1 MRSKGTWG
9 AVRAPVW
16 VVLVAAVMAVAGPWA
31 ATAGAASGRFA
42 HARTLFVSAKK
53 GKRFAPCTKKAPCKT
68 IDRAV
73 AKAPKHARIFV
84 ARGTYREDVK
94 ITKDIALIGNGK
106 PVINAIGLANGV
118 LISGTDAPG
127 ASVQGF
133 LVRNATYEGVLAANT
148 TRVTISDNTVVH
160 NDRGGSAKPQ
170 TGECA
175 PAGVIPGDCGE
186 GLHLMSV
193 THSRVQGNIVR
204 NNAGGILLTD
214 ETGPTAHNTI
224 KGNKSLDNVLDCGI
238 TLAGHNPKAVILST
252 TPGPPTMA
260 GLAPKVG
267 GVYDNLISD
276 NTSNGNGTKGQGGGI
291 ILAGGPPGTGVYDN
305 TVSDNTAEGN
315 GLAGVTLH
323 SHAPGQDLSGNV
335 ITHNILSNDGL
346 HGYPNGAPGD
356 SDAGITHTVGIA
368 VWSAVTP
375 LSGTVIAGNQISND
389 YYGIWTQHV
398 PKIAK
403 SANTFASTV
412 TVRLFQ
418 K

>member
-1 MRSKGTWG
+1 MRSNRTWG
-9 AVRAPVW
+9 AVRASVPVAM
-16 VVLVAAVMAVAGPWA
+16 LAATMAVAGPWA
-31 ATAGAASGRFA
+31 ATAGAASGGSA
-42 HARTLFVSAKK
+42 HAKALYVSAKK
-53 GKRFAPCTKKAPCKT
+53 GKKFAPCTKKAPCKT
-68 IDRAV
+68 IGRAV

-94 ITKDIALIGNGK
+94 ITKDIALIGSSK
-106 PVINAIGLANGV
+106 AVINASGLANGV
-118 LISGTDAPG
+118 LISGARATG
-127 ASVQGF
+127 ASVHGF
-133 LVRNATYEGVLAANT
+133 LVRNATFEGVLAENT
-148 TRVTISDNTVVH
+148 SRVTISGDTLTS

-170 TGECA
+170 VGECA

-193 THSRVQGNIVR
+193 THSRVQGNTVR

-214 ETGPTAHNTI
+214 ETGPTAHNVIT
-224 KGNKSLDNVLDCGI
+224 GNKSLNNVLDCGI

-260 GLAPKVG
+260 GLAPTVG

-276 NTSNGNGTKGQGGGI
+276 NTSNGNGTQGQGGGI
-291 ILAGGPPGTGVYDN
+291 ILAGGAPGTGVYDN
-305 TVSDNTAEGN
+305 TVTGNTAEGN

-323 SHAPGQDLSGNV
+323 SHAPGQDLNGNV
-335 ITHNILSNDGL
+335 ITHNILSDDGL

-356 SDAGITHTVGIA
+356 SDAGITQTVGIT
-368 VWSAVTP
+368 VWSAATP
-375 LSGTVIAGNQISND
+375 LSGTVITGNQISSD
-389 YYGIWTQHV
+389 HYGIWTQHV

-412 TVRLFQ
+412 TVPVFQ

>member
-1 MRSKGTWG
+1 MRGKRTGG
-9 AVRAPVW
+9 AVRAPLW
-16 VVLVAAVMAVAGPWA
+16 VVAVVAVMAVVGPWA
-31 ATAGAASGRFA
+31 ATAGAASGSA
-42 HARTLFVSAKK
+42 HARTLFVSAKN

-68 IDRAV
+68 IARAV

-94 ITKDIALIGNGK
+94 ITKDISLVGTGK
-106 PVINAIGLANGV
+106 PVIDAMSLANGV
-118 LISGTDAPG
+118 SLVGTQAEG

-133 LVRNATYEGVLAANT
+133 VVRNATYEGVLAANT
-148 TRVTISDNTVVH
+148 TRVTISDNTVIY
-160 NDRGGSAKPQ
+160 NDRGVSAKPQ

-193 THSRVQGNIVR
+193 THSRVHGNIVR

-224 KGNKSLDNVLDCGI
+224 NDNKSLDNVLDCGI

-267 GVYDNLISD
+267 GVYDNVISD
-276 NTSNGNGTKGQGGGI
+276 NTSNGNGTEGQGGGI

-305 TVSDNTAEGN
+305 TVSDNTADGN

-335 ITHNILSNDGL
+335 IRHNILSNDGL
-346 HGYPNGAPGD
+346 HGYPNAAPGD
-356 SDAGITHTVGIA
+356 GDAGITHTVGIA
-368 VWSAVTP
+368 LWSAVTP
-375 LSGTVIAGNQISND
+375 LSGTVIAGNQISSD
-389 YYGIWTQHV
+389 YYGIWTQNV
-398 PKIAK
+398 PKIAT